1 MSSSNSNSNAISSSS
16 SASAASS
23 SFRGFADFAKPD
35 FATSSGSTAAAA
47 LLAARRKAAAAAAAS
62 SSNTTSSSSAAT
74 ASSTGHHQQQKQ
86 QPQSQQ
92 QQLRPSPIYTG
103 NDARLSILFRKIS
116 QKRNPTT
123 KVRALEEL
131 IGEVFPPTTTTN
143 TTTATTT
150 TTSPSLTTSTAATED
165 AASTTTSTAY
175 SRPDKIASLSHLLY
189 LHETKLG
196 YDNNPSVRALSYLA
210 LACARHHVPK
220 AWNALFLG
228 MKNGGGSGSGGSGAV
243 VDVAISSI
251 GMAWGAMYGDPA
263 TEVSRNASLFMEELI
278 HAEKEEEETNKVHGS
293 DGAAATTTSVLSQQQ
308 PNKILVPRS
317 KIQMAI
323 CQYSKMVLSC
333 KRPSTLQ
340 EFILN
345 FNTALSSSSS
355 SSALSGPFSSSF
367 GMVAGSSSTAASGS
381 SGGKGKK
388 SKNVNFAHSSSSG
401 DSNDATTTTTTRI
414 AELEKEEMAERYER
428 VILSVLFG
436 MGWLFECCGQ
446 STRGQVSD
454 MTAKEDI
461 YHHASTI
468 LFPDA
473 ATSILRLLYSS
484 RGSFRRGTYMLLGQI
499 CQFAPMLLASSSA
512 SQLSSLLSLGSL
524 LPNLL
529 SSEKDPSN
537 FVSLLEMILS
547 YLAAAQGGKIGDNI
561 FVGAFRVGDDR
572 NDMGKQEDGA
582 TVTTLL
588 DPVAFTT
595 ALSKALRRGC
605 YGAPAGAWGPTILPF
620 VASLPAH
627 HHGGGNVG
635 GEEWKGRIE
644 GEQPQDT
651 KLSQS
656 PSALPLQLTI
666 VSSLVS
672 VNCLIVLGGELLN
685 L

>member
-1 MSSSNSNSNAISSSS
+1 MSSNSNATSSSS
-16 SASAASS
+16 SASSS

-47 LLAARRKAAAAAAAS
+47 LLAARRKAAAAAS
-62 SSNTTSSSSAAT
+62 SSNTASSSSAAT
-74 ASSTGHHQQQKQ
+74 ASSTGHHHQQQKQ

-165 AASTTTSTAY
+165 AASTAY

-210 LACARHHVPK
+210 LVCARHHVPK

-228 MKNGGGSGSGGSGAV
+228 MKNGGGSGSGRGGTVAA
-243 VDVAISSI
+243 VAISSI
-251 GMAWGAMYGDPA
+251 GMAWGAMHGDPA

-278 HAEKEEEETNKVHGS
+278 RAEKEEEEEEETNQVHGS
-293 DGAAATTTSVLSQQQ
+293 DDAATTTTSVLSQQQ

-323 CQYSKMVLSC
+323 FQYSKMVLSC

-355 SSALSGPFSSSF
+355 SSALSGPFSSSL

-388 SKNVNFAHSSSSG
+388 SKNVNYAHSSSSG
-401 DSNDATTTTTTRI
+401 DSNDATTTTTTTTS

-436 MGWLFECCGQ
+436 LGFLFECCGQ
-446 STRGQVSD
+446 GQIISD
-454 MTAKEDI
+454 EAATKEI
-461 YHHASTI
+461 YHHAATI

-473 ATSILRLLYSS
+473 ATSILRLLSSS

-499 CQFAPMLLASSSA
+499 CQFAPMLLSTSSS
-512 SQLSSLLSLGSL
+512 SQLSSSLSMGSL

-547 YLAAAQGGKIGDNI
+547 YLAAAQGGMIGDNI
-561 FVGAFRVGDDR
+561 IVGAFRVGDHHS
-572 NDMGKQEDGA
+572 GKQEDGA

-620 VASLPAH
+620 VASLP
-627 HHGGGNVG
+627 G

-672 VNCLIVLGGELLN
+672 GNCLIVLGGELLN